1 MGHGQVYTG
10 KADYSRD
17 WYSSHITKKNK
28 LWQIT
33 DFALKGATEESFRGA
48 HWFQPRHISSR
59 DWRLHGSI
67 RQLSAR
73 GLVVP
78 HTVLDGQIQAVL
90 QALDGDSGCQ
100 TSRDK
105 AGGEGLLIFSM
116 PWLQLHRLELLPREA
131 IAIFSVEI
139 EAPSLDVRV
148 SHVVGRALSQNLNP
162 DTPPLPP

>member
-1 MGHGQVYTG
+1 MHQGWAMAKYIREKQTILETG
-10 KADYSRD
+10 
-17 WYSSHITKKNK
+17 ILLILLKKNK

-105 AGGEGLLIFSM
+105 GGGGEVADLFNAVAS
-116 PWLQLHRLELLPREA
+116 
-131 IAIFSVEI
+131 
-139 EAPSLDVRV
+139 
-148 SHVVGRALSQNLNP
+148 
-162 DTPPLPP
+162 TP